1 MSRHRNIRT
10 KNYDDYDDVDEYGK
24 SYNDEEIGVSPGT
37 VSQFMYR
44 RDDPGKSVQRQPTL
58 PEEDPVEDDL
68 MMDDIEE
75 RADETSAVV
84 DLDRMK
90 LCIDYIENC
99 SGDAFTREQVK
110 RAVLAASYNAERALQ
125 LLLDHQGNLPVVSVT
140 AKAPVPFLAKKLESL
155 SVTGNAASTSRPD
168 GGVGSSEPERKS
180 QKISD
185 VGVIRKV
192 ATFEDPTISTRDV
205 VKKLKLPSVEL
216 PDWALSFV
224 QEANQ
229 QYGAMAKTLQATHT
243 GVGVN
248 PPSAASFAVSG
259 GDKRAF
265 PRPESTPNL
274 RLLDPGRSQPG
285 TPTPGS
291 PKGTRRGASKPFSSR
306 ATSRADE
313 SQGDTATL
321 STSKTPEVPSRS
333 LIKITALYEQRQ
345 SSSKPL
351 INLIVIG
358 HVDAGKSTL
367 MGHLLYKLGRV
378 DAKQMAKFEHEANK
392 IGKSSFKYAW
402 VLDETGEERSR
413 GITIDVA
420 QTSFETTNK
429 CINLMDAPG
438 HKDFIPNM
446 ITGTAQADVA
456 VLVVDAT
463 RGEFETGFQSGG
475 QTREHTLLARSLGVA
490 QLVVAVNKMDTVNWS
505 QERFDQ
511 IVQMLAPFFKA
522 VGFKDA
528 DVDFV
533 PCSGFTG
540 DNLTE
545 SPRTVE
551 AAHWWTGPT
560 LVERIDQF
568 RPPVRQ
574 IDKPFRQIITDVF
587 KSQAGGFFGGGKN

>member
-155 SVTGNAASTSRPD
+155 S
-168 GGVGSSEPERKS
+168 
-180 QKISD
+180 
-185 VGVIRKV
+185 
-192 ATFEDPTISTRDV
+192 
-205 VKKLKLPSVEL
+205 
-216 PDWALSFV
+216 
-224 QEANQ
+224 
-229 QYGAMAKTLQATHT
+229 
-243 GVGVN
+243 
-248 PPSAASFAVSG
+248 VSG